1 MSENNMINKNKI
13 GIMGGTFNPIHI
25 GHLLMAQ
32 WAKESADL
40 DEILF
45 IPTGNPYM
53 KAGSGVLDG
62 KIRLE
67 MVRLSIDKEES
78 FSYSDIEIKR
88 SGNTYTYE
96 TLQEL
101 KETYP
106 DAKLYFIVGADSL
119 YSFERWVHP
128 ESILKNCVLMAAARN
143 GAKMDELD
151 QKRNELMQRFGG
163 EIRLFDFPAIDVSS
177 TMVRNRVAEG
187 KSIRYLVTDQVC
199 DYIKANGLY
208 L

>member
-1 MSENNMINKNKI
+1 MFENTIEKMKKI

-32 WAKESADL
+32 WAKEAADL
-40 DEILF
+40 DAILF
-45 IPTGNPYM
+45 IPAGNPYM
-53 KAGSGVLDG
+53 KSGTGVLDG
-62 KIRLE
+62 SLRLE
-67 MVRLSIDKEES
+67 MVRLSIEKEDS
-78 FSYSDIEIKR
+78 FFCSDIEIKR

-101 KETYP
+101 KTLYP
-106 DAKLYFIVGADSL
+106 DAVLYFIVGADSL

-128 ESILKNCVLMAAARN
+128 ESILENCVLMAAARN

-151 QKRNELMQRFGG
+151 QKRVELMERFGG
-163 EIRLFDFPAIDVSS
+163 EIRLFDFPSIDISS
-177 TMVRNRVAEG
+177 TMVRERVAEG
-187 KSIRYLVTDQVC
+187 KSIRYLVTDQVS
-199 DYIKANGLY
+199 DFIAKQGLY